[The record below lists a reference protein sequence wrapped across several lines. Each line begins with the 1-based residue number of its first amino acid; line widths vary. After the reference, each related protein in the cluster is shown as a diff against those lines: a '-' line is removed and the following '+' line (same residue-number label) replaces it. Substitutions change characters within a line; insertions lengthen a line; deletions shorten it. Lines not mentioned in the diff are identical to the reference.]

1 MIMLDINFSN
11 SLTTDYFDP
20 YLKHLREQK
29 VQLMYKGKK
38 CTGILWFAG
47 INPLH
52 GQYQVTL
59 GRTPLW
65 PVDPASIK
73 LCDEKPKIF
82 K

>member
-1 MIMLDINFSN
+1 MIERNLQIMMEEDN
-11 SLTTDYFDP
+11 FDP
-20 YLKHLREQK
+20 NLKPLREQK
-29 VQLMYKGKK
+29 VQIMYKGKL
-38 CTGILWFAG
+38 CIGHLWFAG

-59 GRTPLW
+59 NRTPYW